1 MTVDPSPHGPAVIR
15 VLAADDQRVVRDGLA
30 MMLDLLPGVEVAGIA
45 ADGEEALRMA
55 AELRPDVVLMD
66 LRMPRCD
73 GIEATR
79 KLRERL
85 PAIKVIALTTY
96 VDDQSVIE
104 ALRAGARGYLTKD
117 ASAEEIR
124 QALVRVADGAA
135 SIDPAVQHHVVA
147 EIARRPG
154 CPCAGQRRRQTQRPS
169 PGGLTPREAEV
180 LALIADGLTNAQV
193 ASRLVV
199 SEKTVKSHVNHL
211 LAKIGA
217 RDRAQAVTFA
227 YRSGLVA
234 PEPGAT
240 SPPNQ

>member
-1 MTVDPSPHGPAVIR
+1 MTGDASPPAPGIIR
-15 VLAADDQRVVRDGLA
+15 VLTADDQRVVRDGLA
-30 MMLDLLPGVEVAGIA
+30 MMLGLLPGVEVVGTA
-45 ADGEEALRMA
+45 ADGEEAVRLA

-66 LRMPRCD
+66 LLMPRCD

-79 KLRERL
+79 RLRERL
-85 PAIKVIALTTY
+85 PGIKVIALTTY

-124 QALVRVADGAA
+124 QALIQVANDQGA
-135 SIDPAVQHHVVA
+135 IDPAVQLHVLD
-147 EIARRPG
+147 ELISRPATSA
-154 CPCAGQRRRQTQRPS
+154 PDDHRAHDAPL
-169 PGGLTPREAEV
+169 PAGLTPREAEV

-227 YRSGLVA
+227 YRNGLAEPDSGPA
-234 PEPGAT
+234 N
-240 SPPNQ
+240 PPAQ